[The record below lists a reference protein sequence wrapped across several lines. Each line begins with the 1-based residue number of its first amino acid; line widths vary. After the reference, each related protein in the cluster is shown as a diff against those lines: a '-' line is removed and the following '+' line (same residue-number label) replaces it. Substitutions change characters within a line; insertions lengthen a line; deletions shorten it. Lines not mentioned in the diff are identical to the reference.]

1 MRGKDGRLIE
11 SEVGAEL
18 DYLSQISRRLGV
30 ADLVEDY
37 FAPVVGDWNDLHD
50 EAERWRAAGRAAEN
64 VTKDLLKPLGR
75 LDSAWQGASADS
87 FVEHMRKVGLAGN
100 DMTDAMTAMG
110 DALDETAEGLRGI
123 VQDMSHVFRDTADVV
138 SGAAGLPLD
147 GDARIIG
154 HLDELREPAKE
165 MYESVRDVLEAFL
178 RLCDGLSGEDAEF
191 AGPRMEHRYPEENWA
206 FAAPAT
212 TPQAVTAGPGVG
224 AVAAAGGGS
233 MSGTL
238 PTGGGSA
245 GGGSVGGGSAGGG
258 SVGGGSAGGG
268 SAGGGS
274 VGGGSA
280 GGGSV
285 GGGSAGGS
293 VGGGSV
299 GGVGSAPAA
308 AEHGPTQSGGFTA
321 VQEPHPADSG
331 AVRPAA
337 AAAGGGGG
345 AASGG
350 QPMGGAMMGGAP
362 MGGGGQQGGDKEHK
376 SKVRLAGSTEDVLG
390 KPKKSAP
397 PVLGQD

>member
-1 MRGKDGRLIE
+1 MRGKDGRQIE

-87 FVEHMRKVGLAGN
+87 FVDHMRTVGLAGH

-110 DALDETAEGLRGI
+110 DALDETAEGIRGI
-123 VQDMSHVFRDTADVV
+123 VQDMSQVFQDTADVV
-138 SGAAGLPLD
+138 SGTAGLPLD

-154 HLDELREPAKE
+154 HLDELRAPAKE
-165 MYESVRDVLEAFL
+165 MYESVRDVLEAFH
-178 RLCDGLSGEDAEF
+178 RLCDGLSGVDAEF
-191 AGPRMEHRYPEENWA
+191 AGPKMDHRYPERNWT
-206 FAAPAT
+206 FAEPAADK
-212 TPQAVTAGPGVG
+212 PQAVTAAAGSAG
-224 AVAAAGGGS
+224 APKPETATPAAVGGGS

-238 PTGGGSA
+238 PTGGGS
-245 GGGSVGGGSAGGG
+245 VG
-258 SVGGGSAGGG
+258 
-268 SAGGGS
+268 
-274 VGGGSA
+274 
-280 GGGSV
+280 
-285 GGGSAGGS
+285 GGS

-299 GGVGSAPAA
+299 GGGSVGGGSVDGGVGSAPAA
-308 AEHGPTQSGGFTA
+308 AQHGPTQSGGFTA
-321 VQEPHPADSG
+321 VQEPHPVDSG

-337 AAAGGGGG
+337 AASAGGGG
-345 AASGG
+345 AATGG
-350 QPMGGAMMGGAP
+350 QPMGGGMMGGAP
-362 MGGGGQQGGDKEHK
+362 MGGGGQQGGDKEHR

-390 KPKKSAP
+390 KPKKTAP
-397 PVLGQD
+397 PVLGDD

>member
-1 MRGKDGRLIE
+1 MRGKDGRQIE

-18 DYLSQISRRLGV
+18 DYLSQVSRRLGV

-50 EAERWRAAGRAAEN
+50 EAERWRAAGEAADA

-87 FVEHMRKVGLAGN
+87 FVEHMQKVGLAGH
-100 DMTDAMTAMG
+100 DLTDAMTAMG

-123 VQDMSHVFRDTADVV
+123 VRDMSDAFRDTADVV

-147 GDARIIG
+147 GDARIIA
-154 HLDELREPAKE
+154 HLDDLREPAKE

-178 RLCDGLSGEDAEF
+178 RLCDGLSGADPEF
-191 AGPRMEHRYPEENWA
+191 GGPTMDHRYPERNWA
-206 FAAPAT
+206 FAEPSKPAG
-212 TPQAVTAGPGVG
+212 TPQAMTGASAVG
-224 AVAAAGGGS
+224 AGRVEVKPETAAPVGASGSS

-238 PTGGGSA
+238 PGGGASV
-245 GGGSVGGGSAGGG
+245 GGGSVGGGVGGG
-258 SVGGGSAGGG
+258 SVG
-268 SAGGGS
+268 
-274 VGGGSA
+274 
-280 GGGSV
+280 
-285 GGGSAGGS
+285 
-293 VGGGSV
+293 

-308 AEHGPTQSGGFTA
+308 AQQGPTQSGGYTA
-321 VQEPHPADSG
+321 VQEPRLVDSG
-331 AVRPAA
+331 APRPAA
-337 AAAGGGGG
+337 AAAGGGGS
-345 AASGG
+345 APGG
-350 QPMGGAMMGGAP
+350 QPVGGGMMGGAP

-376 SKVRLAGSTEDVLG
+376 SKVRIAGSAEELLG